1 MLYEYL
7 FTQYVIL
14 CKMFIYLNTFL
25 WDIFVYVL
33 IIIIYIIP
41 IYLVNLE
48 SFDNL
53 NYFWPEF
60 FNTKVLS
67 LTEGID
73 ELMDSWSDSAGAD
86 ETSDSSSTL
95 VFGSCFISINTQGA
109 LSFIPLCTNACSDL
123 NIMLMFC
130 EDCVLGTLISLVP
143 IIGFRT
149 YAESINKDIPLL
161 CIPIFIFC
169 EIMGQTMRVISLSL
183 RMAANVTAGHNLFF
197 IILSYAYIFIIYTI
211 KLKYQLVGLILIAA
225 CLGFL
230 CLDTLISTVQS
241 YVIIVLETYYE
252 LDSE

>member
-1 MLYEYL
+1 M
-7 FTQYVIL
+7 I
-14 CKMFIYLNTFL
+14 IYLNSFL
-25 WDIFVYVL
+25 WDIFTYLL
-33 IIIIYIIP
+33 IINIYFIP
-41 IYLVNLE
+41 IYIVNLE
-48 SFDNL
+48 SF
-53 NYFWPEF
+53 E
-60 FNTKVLS
+60 NTIHLFPVFYNNKLHT

-95 VFGSCFISINTQGA
+95 VFGTCFISINTQGA
-109 LSFIPLCTNACSDL
+109 LSFIPLCTNACADL
-123 NIMLMFC
+123 NIMLIFC
-130 EDCVLGTLISLVP
+130 EDCVLGTLISLIP

-211 KLKYQLVGLILIAA
+211 KLKYQLIGVVLIIA
-225 CLGFL
+225 CLAFL

>member
-1 MLYEYL
+1 ML
-7 FTQYVIL
+7 
-14 CKMFIYLNTFL
+14 IYLNTFL
-25 WDIFVYVL
+25 WDIFNYIL
-33 IIIIYIIP
+33 TISIYLLP

-48 SFDNL
+48 SFDNFH
-53 NYFWPEF
+53 YFWADYYNNQITSITE
-60 FNTKVLS
+60 S
-67 LTEGID
+67 LD

-95 VFGSCFISINTQGA
+95 VFGSCFISINTQGV

-123 NIMLMFC
+123 NIMLIFC
-130 EDCVLGTLISLVP
+130 EDCVLGTLISLIP

-197 IILSYAYIFIIYTI
+197 IILSYAYIFIIYTV
-211 KLKYQLVGLILIAA
+211 KLKYQIVGFILIIA